1 MAAIVAAPL
10 LFLSACGEELTV
22 SVPDVPEVPELPDVP
37 SLGEL
42 SESVLEGTD
51 GIAQILAEQYNLSD
65 VGAVDCPPSL
75 DLSEGATFECTVMVG
90 GEERTVEV
98 DVLNADGQIQVSEP
112 K

>member
-1 MAAIVAAPL
+1 VAAVVAAPL
-10 LFLSACGEELTV
+10 LFLSACGEEVTV
-22 SVPDVPEVPELPDVP
+22 SVPDLPDMPDVS

-42 SESVLEGTD
+42 SETVREGTD
-51 GIAQILAEQYNLSD
+51 GIAQILAEQYQLTD
-65 VGAVDCPPSL
+65 VGAVDCPPNL
-75 DLSEGATFECTVMVG
+75 DLSQGATFECTVMVA

>member
-10 LFLSACGEELTV
+10 LFLTACGEELTV
-22 SVPDVPEVPELPDVP
+22 KVPDVPDVPDVP

-42 SESVLEGTD
+42 SEQVLEGTD
-51 GIAQILAEQYNLSD
+51 GIAQVLAEQYSITD
-65 VGAVDCPPSL
+65 VGEVDCPPSL
-75 DLSEGATFECTVMVG
+75 DLSEGATFTCTVMIA

>member
-10 LFLSACGEELTV
+10 LFLTACGEELTV
-22 SVPDVPEVPELPDVP
+22 KVPDVPDVPDVP

-42 SESVLEGTD
+42 SEQVLEGTD
-51 GIAQILAEQYNLSD
+51 GIAQVLAEQYNLTD
-65 VGAVDCPPSL
+65 VGEVDCPPSL
-75 DLSEGATFECTVMVG
+75 DLSEGATFTCTVMIA

>member
-1 MAAIVAAPL
+1 MAAVVAAPL
-10 LFLSACGEELTV
+10 LFLTACGEEITV
-22 SVPDVPEVPELPDVP
+22 SVPEVPDVPDVP

-51 GIAQILAEQYNLSD
+51 GIAQILAEQYQLSD
-65 VGAVDCPPSL
+65 VGEVDCPPSVNL
-75 DLSEGATFECTVMVG
+75 AEGATFECTVMIA

-98 DVLNADGQIQVSEP
+98 DVLGADGQIQVSEP